1 MNFASEGGVTDF
13 SVAPS
18 GTYSCVLVDCE
29 KVMRPDFNNPEL
41 QVANFKWIWE
51 TNEVGDD
58 AGTPFRFVKFTK
70 TWFGSDEANLT
81 KLMDQMF
88 GKRLTKTEY
97 SQLTLDKVRSY
108 EWNVTVVKAQN
119 RAGRDI
125 NTIESVNRKQKPAAT
140 KPVVKA
146 IQTDDIAD
154 PFA

>member
-13 SVAPS
+13 SVAPG

-29 KVMRPDFNNPEL
+29 KVMRPDFNNPEI

-81 KLMDQMF
+81 KLMDQMWE
-88 GKRLTKTEY
+88 KRLTKAEY
-97 SQLTLDKVRSY
+97 SQLTLDKVRAF
-108 EWNVTVVKAQN
+108 EWSVTVAKTQN

-125 NTIESVNRKQKPAAT
+125 NTIEKVTKKTKAAPV
-140 KPVVKA
+140 KPVIK
-146 IQTDDIAD
+146 TDDIAD